1 MFSWHSCIKRLG
13 CPRLAKSLALG
24 ALIVVSF
31 ARPIDRSGESQLD
44 VAFTR
49 ALIGFGIART
59 LNGVI
64 AVAQGT
70 EFAGQPAGISVN
82 FAPGEILDPVNAMPG
97 AWP

>member
-1 MFSWHSCIKRLG
+1 MQPLEVGSGVRIVKLAVGRTDRRLL
-13 CPRLAKSLALG
+13 RQT
-24 ALIVVSF
+24 V
-31 ARPIDRSGESQLD
+31 DRSGESQLD

-64 AVAQGT
+64 SVAQGT
-70 EFAGQPAGISVN
+70 EFAGQPAGIGVN
-82 FAPGEILDPVNAMPG
+82 FAPGEILDPVNAMPC